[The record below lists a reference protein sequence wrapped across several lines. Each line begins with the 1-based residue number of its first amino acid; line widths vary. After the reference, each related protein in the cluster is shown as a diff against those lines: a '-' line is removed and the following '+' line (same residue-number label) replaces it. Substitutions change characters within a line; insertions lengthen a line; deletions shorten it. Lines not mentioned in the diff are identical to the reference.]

1 MKAPFYTAA
10 AKKHCCGSWAID
22 SPGLRGEDM
31 PIYRY
36 TAINLSG
43 QEIKGVYDAAD
54 RTAVVHMLREKNYFP
69 VDIKENK
76 KISDTVSLKR
86 LFSRVT
92 TKDLSVF
99 CRQFSTVVN
108 AGVPILASL
117 DILRKQTENTR
128 LRETLDILFEE
139 VQKGKNL
146 SQVMGLY
153 KGIFPELLVNMVETG
168 EISGTL
174 DKVMERMAIH
184 YEKEYKLS
192 QKVKNA
198 LVYPS
203 IVAIVATAVVTF
215 LVTVVLPTFASMF
228 QQVGAIL
235 PPSTRILM
243 SISDLIRKYW
253 LLLLVLL
260 TGSALGVRI
269 YASTEGGKQF
279 FDELKLKMPVIG
291 VVNKKVI
298 TARFA
303 RTLGALL
310 TSGISVLQG
319 IEITKK
325 VVGNTVIQKSL
336 SGVEEG
342 IKKGKG
348 LSEPL
353 KSIEIFPPMLIHMAK
368 IGEDTGTLDYML
380 AKTADFY
387 DDEVENAVT
396 RMTTLLE
403 PAIIIGMAVVVG
415 FIVVSIVLPM
425 FELMTNIQF

>member
-1 MKAPFYTAA
+1 MPTYQYIARS
-10 AKKHCCGSWAID
+10 CS
-22 SPGLRGEDM
+22 GE
-31 PIYRY
+31 
-36 TAINLSG
+36 
-43 QEIKGVYDAAD
+43 EIKGLYEAPD
-54 RTAVVHMLREKNYFP
+54 RVAVIYMLREKNCFP

-76 KISDTVSLKR
+76 KVSDSVSLKR
-86 LFSRVT
+86 LFCRVT
-92 TKDLSVF
+92 SKDLSVF
-99 CRQFSTVVN
+99 CRQFSTLVN

-153 KGIFPELLVNMVETG
+153 KGIFPELLVNMVEAG

-198 LVYPS
+198 LVYP
-203 IVAIVATAVVTF
+203 AIVAVVAVAVVIF

-228 QQVGAIL
+228 QQMGAVL
-235 PPSTRILM
+235 PLSTRILM
-243 SISDLIRKYW
+243 AASSIIKHNW
-253 LLLLVLL
+253 VLLLVL
-260 TGSALGVRI
+260 SAFSVLLVRI
-269 YASTEGGKQF
+269 YASTERGNHF
-279 FDELKLKMPVIG
+279 FDDMKLKLPVIG
-291 VVNKKVI
+291 IVNKKVI

-310 TSGISVLQG
+310 ASGIPVLQG

-325 VVGNTVIQKSL
+325 VVGNAVIQKNL

-353 KSIEIFPPMLIHMAK
+353 KTIDAFPPMLIHMAK

-380 AKTADFY
+380 TKTADFY
-387 DDEVENAVT
+387 DDEVESAVT

-403 PAIIIGMAVVVG
+403 PAIIICMAVVVG
-415 FIVVSIVLPM
+415 LIVVSIVLPM
-425 FELMTNIQF
+425 FQLMTNIQF